1 MTISFRFTWTLFQGL
16 KAVWQSKGM

>member
-16 KAVWQSKGM
+16 KAVWQSKGT